1 MAVKD
6 KRIIAAAA
14 VGIGV
19 IVIGIVSFTMGASS
33 DNAATPY
40 RPTAVGDGADDVD
53 ETGDRVARR
62 SNGATGDGAT
72 AGRLTGMQDAD
83 EIEDDSDGSDQE
95 RKKKRKGRRR
105 GRKTARAEQEED
117 SSVSTQ
123 QPSRPTRFNRQRKP

>member
-19 IVIGIVSFTMGASS
+19 IVVGIVSFTMGASS
-33 DNAATPY
+33 DNPATPY
-40 RPTAVGDGADDVD
+40 RPTAMGDGADDVD
-53 ETGDRVARR
+53 ENGDRVARPN
-62 SNGATGDGAT
+62 NGEAGGGAT
-72 AGRLTGMQDAD
+72 AGRLTGMQGSD

-105 GRKTARAEQEED
+105 GRRTARSEQEED
-117 SSVSTQ
+117 SPVSTQ